1 MTVAE
6 LTREEQ
12 VELLALGTVIT
23 LIEDGTQN
31 LEAGEFDDEEIVML
45 LSLKD
50 DVRMTL
56 IARLIELAESV
67 RESLRTLDGRLLQLT
82 SGQDS

>member
-1 MTVAE
+1 MSVAE

-23 LIEDGTQN
+23 LIEDGAQN
-31 LEAGEFDDEEIVML
+31 LEAGEFDDTEIEL
-45 LSLKD
+45 LLVLKD

-56 IARLIELAESV
+56 TARLIELAESV
-67 RESLRTLDGRLLQLT
+67 RESLRTLDGRVLQLT